1 MASLRKMSTG
11 PSRCR
16 QLFGALDG
24 RDFLAANEHWRIEVF
39 SVVEGASNLWIQLR
53 LVGDAATVTTLC
65 LSRNADVRE
74 ALQKLTDWL
83 SRPQGVPKFSNV
95 A

>member
-1 MASLRKMSTG
+1 VARILKTFADDAHCRKIFSD
-11 PSRCR
+11 
-16 QLFGALDG
+16 LDG
-24 RDFLAANEHWRIEVF
+24 RDLTAAGERWRLEVF
-39 SVVEGASNLWIQLR
+39 SVVEQASNLWIQLR
-53 LVGDAATVTTLC
+53 LVGKTATVTTLC

-83 SRPQGVPKFSNV
+83 SRPQGFPKFSNV